1 MSEASQVALVVNN
14 PPANAVEVGD
24 TRLIPGL
31 VSSPGGKNGNPLQ
44 YSCLENPVDSRAW
57 WARVHGVTKSWI

>member
-24 TRLIPGL
+24 TRLNNI
-31 VSSPGGKNGNPLQ
+31 
-44 YSCLENPVDSRAW
+44 
-57 WARVHGVTKSWI
+57 

>member
-24 TRLIPGL
+24 TRLILGL